1 MSRPGNTLQERLIHW
16 FRANRRDLPW
26 RQTYDPYHVWI
37 SEIML
42 QQTQMERG
50 VAYFNRWVAR
60 FPDVKSVASASRREI
75 LKYWEGLGY
84 YSRAANL
91 HRAAAV
97 ILSQYGGLVP
107 CDYGRLLKLPG
118 IGPYT
123 AAAIASVAGNVDV
136 AAVDGNVLRV
146 YARLF
151 DIDSPVREKEG
162 NTRIRKIA
170 DRLLPKGMARLYNQ
184 ALMELGGLV
193 CTPKKPDCE
202 SCPVSGFCVA
212 LRRGT
217 VAERPVTGKSRK
229 TIEVTRVAGL
239 VFSGDDLLL
248 LQRDEKAKLWA
259 GLWDF
264 PGREVEAGWTEDDVA
279 EAVQSACGLAVR
291 VKGHLATVVHHYTR
305 YKITLH
311 AFDCELSGKSRSPAG
326 QNKKNIKNFRWIKPE
341 ELADYPLP
349 AGARKIR
356 ECLLASHG

>member
-1 MSRPGNTLQERLIHW
+1 MSSCDSTLQERLIRW
-16 FRANRRDLPW
+16 FRDNRRDLPW
-26 RQTYDPYHVWI
+26 RRTYDPYHVWI

-50 VAYFNRWVAR
+50 VTYFKKWVAR
-60 FPDVKSVASASRREI
+60 FPDVASVAAASRREI

-97 ILSQYGGLVP
+97 ILEEHGGLVP
-107 CDYGRLLKLPG
+107 CDYGQLLKLPG

-123 AAAIASVAGNVDV
+123 AAAIASVAGNIDV

-151 DIDSPVREKEG
+151 DIASPVREKEG

-170 DRLLPKGMARLYNQ
+170 DRLLPGGQARLYNQ

-193 CTPKKPDCE
+193 CTPKNPDCE
-202 SCPVSGFCVA
+202 SCPVSGYCLA
-212 LRRGT
+212 LEEGT
-217 VAERPVTGKSRK
+217 VTKRPVTGKTRK
-229 TIEVTRVAGL
+229 TLEVTRVAGL
-239 VFSGDDLLL
+239 VFSGENLLL
-248 LQRDEKAKLWA
+248 LQRKEEEKLWA

-264 PGREVEAGWTEDDVA
+264 PGGEMKGSWKKEDVA
-279 EAVQSACGLAVR
+279 EAIRSTCGLAVR
-291 VKGHLATVVHHYTR
+291 VKEHLTTVVHHYTR

-311 AFDCELSGKSRSPAG
+311 CFHCELLADSRTPVTE
-326 QNKKNIKNFRWIKPE
+326 NIQTFCWIKPQ

-356 ECLLASHG
+356 EYLLTPNT

>member
-1 MSRPGNTLQERLIHW
+1 
-16 FRANRRDLPW
+16 
-26 RQTYDPYHVWI
+26 
-37 SEIML
+37 ML

-50 VAYFNRWVAR
+50 VTYFNRWVAR
-60 FPDVKSVASASRREI
+60 FPDVRSVASASRQEI
-75 LKYWEGLGY
+75 LQYWEGLGY

-97 ILSQYGGLVP
+97 ILSEHGGLVP
-107 CDYGRLLKLPG
+107 CDYDQLLKLPG

-123 AAAIASVAGNVDV
+123 AAAIASVAGNIDV

-151 DIDSPVREKEG
+151 DVDSPIREKEG

-202 SCPVSGFCVA
+202 SCPLGGFCEA
-212 LRRGT
+212 LRKGT
-217 VAERPVTGKSRK
+217 VKNRPVTGKSRK

-264 PGREVEAGWTEDDVA
+264 PGRDVEEGWTKNDVA
-279 EAVQSACGLAVR
+279 EAIQAACGLAVR
-291 VKGHLATVVHHYTR
+291 VKKQCATVVHHYTR

-311 AFDCELSGKSRSPAG
+311 AFSCVLSDKSRVPDPENRADYC
-326 QNKKNIKNFRWIKPE
+326 WIKPE
-341 ELADYPLP
+341 ELENYPLP

-356 ECLLASHG
+356 EYLLAPDRNGRVLRLGPSKP

>member
-1 MSRPGNTLQERLIHW
+1 
-16 FRANRRDLPW
+16 
-26 RQTYDPYHVWI
+26 
-37 SEIML
+37 ML

-50 VAYFNRWVAR
+50 VACFNKWVSR
-60 FPDVKSVASASRREI
+60 FPDVASVAAAPRREI

-97 ILSQYGGLVP
+97 ILEEYGGLVP
-107 CDYGRLLKLPG
+107 CDYGQLLKLPG

-123 AAAIASVAGNVDV
+123 AAAIASVAGNMDV

-170 DRLLPKGMARLYNQ
+170 DRMLPVGQARLYNQ

-193 CTPKKPDCE
+193 CTPKRPDCE
-202 SCPVSGFCVA
+202 SCPVSGYCMA
-212 LRRGT
+212 LENGT
-217 VAERPVTGKSRK
+217 VEKRPVPGKTQK

-239 VFSGDDLLL
+239 VFSGENLLL
-248 LQRDEKAKLWA
+248 LQRGEHSKLWA

-264 PGREVEAGWTEDDVA
+264 PGGEVKGKWAEDDVA
-279 EAVQSACGLAVR
+279 KAIRSACGLVVQVKER
-291 VKGHLATVVHHYTR
+291 VTTVVHHYTR

-311 AFDCELSGKSRSPAG
+311 CFRCELSDTNHTPTDENA
-326 QNKKNIKNFRWIKPE
+326 NLKNFCWIQPE
-341 ELADYPLP
+341 ELTDYPLP

-356 ECLLASHG
+356 EYLKKPTPNS